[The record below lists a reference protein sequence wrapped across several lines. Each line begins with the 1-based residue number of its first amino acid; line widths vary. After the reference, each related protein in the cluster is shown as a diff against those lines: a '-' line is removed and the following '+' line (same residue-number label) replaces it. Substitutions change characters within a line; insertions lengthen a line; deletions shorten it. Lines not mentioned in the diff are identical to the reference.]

1 MKTFKVNGKEYEIRA
16 CTAICN
22 ADHRDERKRQDALLV
37 IGHHD
42 SEDTEFVVFGYDMP
56 ETTEGFLSICE
67 DEYAWES
74 DFEVLETVVC
84 G

>member
-16 CTAICN
+16 CTAICD
-22 ADHRDERKRQDALLV
+22 ADHRDESKRQEALLV
-37 IGHHD
+37 ICHEEET
-42 SEDTEFVVFGYDMP
+42 SEYVVFGYDMP
-56 ETTEGFLSICE
+56 ETTDGFLSMCE

>member
-1 MKTFKVNGKEYEIRA
+1 MKTFEINGKAYEIKP
-16 CTAICN
+16 CTAICFVELG
-22 ADHRDERKRQDALLV
+22 DESKRQEALLV
-37 IGHHD
+37 TCHEEET
-42 SEDTEFVVFGYDMP
+42 SEYVVFGYDMP
-56 ETTEGFLSICE
+56 ETVDGFRSMCE